1 MHHERLVIDSPF
13 LKPQAPGD
21 WRILTPKLIS
31 ALRTGYGFADLRADL
46 TAGLTVAVVA
56 LPLAMALAI
65 ASGVRPEI
73 GLLTAAVAG
82 FVISLLGGSRFQIG
96 GPTGAFVVVVAG
108 VIAHQ
113 GPDGLILAT
122 LMAGIFLI
130 AAGLLRFGAW
140 IKYIPEPVVSGFT
153 GGIAIIIAASQLRD
167 LLGLRT
173 NDVPADFVAKLATLW
188 GVRATL
194 SPHALAV
201 AAGSLATIVVLRR
214 FAPRAPG
221 YLIAAGLATAAVSLF
236 HLPVETIGSR
246 FGNLPAGFPPPHL
259 PAMSWGRFQAL
270 LPTAFT
276 IAFLAAV
283 ESLLS
288 AMVADGMTGRRHRS
302 NAELLAQGVANFAS
316 ALFGGL
322 PATGAI
328 ARTAVN
334 IRSGARSPVAGM
346 AHAVFIAA
354 FVFAGAPLARYVPLA
369 CLAAILLVVAWS
381 MSEPHKVVRLLKGP
395 PGDRAVL
402 IAALSLTVLADLTVA
417 IVVGIVLASMIFM
430 HRMAQAASLAEGSVI
445 DEDETA
451 PEPEDQR
458 RALPPGVDVFQLR
471 GPLFFGAAT
480 GFAEGLARMERGPRV
495 VILRMSRVPVADATG
510 VGVLRDFI
518 ERRRR
523 EGARIILSGV
533 RAQPRAV
540 LAQMGLGPE
549 RGVVEYAASFPDAV
563 ALAGETRAPP
573 TGKSDI
579 H

>member
-1 MHHERLVIDSPF
+1 M
-13 LKPQAPGD
+13 
-21 WRILTPKLIS
+21 LTPKLIS
-31 ALRTGYGFADLRADL
+31 ALRSGYGFSDFRADL

-56 LPLAMALAI
+56 MPLAMALAI

-82 FVISLLGGSRFQIG
+82 LVISALGGSRFQIG

-108 VIAHQ
+108 VIARQ
-113 GPDGLILAT
+113 GLDGLILAT
-122 LMAGIFLI
+122 LMAGVILV

-153 GGIAIIIAASQLRD
+153 GGIAIVIAASQFRD
-167 LLGLRT
+167 LLGLEV
-173 NDVPADFVAKLATLW
+173 NKVPADFIPKLGALW
-188 GVRATL
+188 GARGTL
-194 SPHALAV
+194 SPDALLI
-201 AAGSLATIVVLRR
+201 AAGSLALIVTLRR

-221 YLIAAGLATAAVSLF
+221 YLIAAALGTVAVSLL

-246 FGNLPAGFPPPHL
+246 FGDLPAGFPPPRL
-259 PAMSWGRFQAL
+259 PMMSWGRLQAL

-302 NAELLAQGVANFAS
+302 NVELLAQGIANIAS

-328 ARTAVN
+328 ARTAAN
-334 IRSGARSPVAGM
+334 IRSGARSPVAGI

-369 CLAAILLVVAWS
+369 SLAAILLVVAWS
-381 MSEPHKVVRLLKGP
+381 MSEPHKIVRLAKGP
-395 PGDRAVL
+395 LGDRAVL
-402 IAALSLTVLADLTVA
+402 IATVSLTVLVDLTVA
-417 IVVGIVLASMIFM
+417 IAVGVVLASMIFM
-430 HRMAQAASLAEGSVI
+430 HRMAEAASLAEGSVI
-445 DEDETA
+445 DEDDTA

-458 RALPPGVDVFQLR
+458 RALPPGVEVFQLR

-480 GFAEGLARMERGPRV
+480 GFAEGLARMARRPRV

-523 EGARIILSGV
+523 DGARVILSGV
-533 RAQPRAV
+533 RAQPMTV
-540 LAQMGLGPE
+540 LAQMGLASQ
-549 RGVVEYAASFPDAV
+549 RGAVEYAASFPDAV
-563 ALAGETRAPP
+563 AMATERRAPD
-573 TGKSDI
+573 TRDADTQ
-579 H
+579 